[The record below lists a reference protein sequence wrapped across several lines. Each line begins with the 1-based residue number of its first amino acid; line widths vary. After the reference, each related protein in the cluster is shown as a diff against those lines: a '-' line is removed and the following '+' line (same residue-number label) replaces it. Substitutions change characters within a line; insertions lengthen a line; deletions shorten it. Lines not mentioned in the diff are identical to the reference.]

1 MGNFGPLY
9 NGRAHDP
16 HNRSGD
22 KLYPLDGNDKYHAD
36 QNTQNGVLLAQNSIQ
51 IREFKNF
58 VDSKGKV
65 LKNSYEQ
72 RQPYVVDFITKAV
85 PQYDCSPYR
94 AWIKGGIT
102 VNRDSSISPADVAKL
117 DKHFRAK
124 NPSGYRTG
132 FWDHWHKQS

>member
-51 IREFKNF
+51 IREFKNS
-58 VDSKGKV
+58 VDSNGKV
-65 LKNSYEQ
+65 LKNTYEV

-85 PQYDCSPYR
+85 PQYDSNPYR
-94 AWIKGGIT
+94 GWLSPNIT
-102 VNRDSSISPADVAKL
+102 VGRDGNISVADHKRLDGYSTAKATRGRK
-117 DKHFRAK
+117 DA
-124 NPSGYRTG
+124 G
-132 FWDHWHKQS
+132 FPQ